1 VILGAGVL
9 LAFGASD
16 ASSATTAHRAR
27 WDTASRSTSIGSGSP
42 RSAQSVTEA
51 INEPELAAVGRGS
64 SESSR
69 PPIGY
74 VALAAIVAAACAV
87 RRRPNDGHVHSVRML
102 VSWLRSRAPPAL
114 SLI

>member
-1 VILGAGVL
+1 VL

-16 ASSATTAHRAR
+16 ASSATTAHQAR
-27 WDTASRSTSIGSGSP
+27 GDTASRSTSIGSGSP
-42 RSAQSVTEA
+42 RSAQSATEA
-51 INEPELAAVGRGS
+51 ISQPELAPVGRSS
-64 SESSR
+64 SESTR

-87 RRRPNDGHVHSVRML
+87 RRRANDGCVHSVRML